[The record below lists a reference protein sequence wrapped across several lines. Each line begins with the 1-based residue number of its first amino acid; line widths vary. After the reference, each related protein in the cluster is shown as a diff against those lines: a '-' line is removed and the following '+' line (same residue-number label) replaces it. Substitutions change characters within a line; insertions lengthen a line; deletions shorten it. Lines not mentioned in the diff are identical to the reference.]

1 MSDVQFVEALAR
13 DIYTQLA
20 VDEVRSIRSGE
31 DGESFRRLAGVAYD
45 AALRLEEEFASRR
58 SPDLSIL
65 TAEGRAKY
73 ERTGVMPSTSAVH
86 A

>member
-1 MSDVQFVEALAR
+1 MSDVKFVEALAR

-45 AALRLEEEFASRR
+45 AALRLGEEFERR
-58 SPDLSIL
+58 REPDLEIL
-65 TAEGRAKY
+65 SADGRAEY
-73 ERTGVMPSTSAVH
+73 ARTGVMPSTSAVQ